1 MPREMLVS
9 PYLFLPFHIL
19 SLIHTSAL
27 SYITSDRCLSPE
39 IPTPRLVCVFDN
51 FFFGPKLFIY
61 IHNFFIW
68 RLLEK
73 PVMSNTFSE
82 LVPVA

>member
-19 SLIHTSAL
+19 SLIRTSAL

-39 IPTPRLVCVFDN
+39 IPTPRLVCVFDK
-51 FFFGPKLFIY
+51 FFFRSKTFYLYSQLF
-61 IHNFFIW
+61 HM
-68 RLLEK
+68 ET
-73 PVMSNTFSE
+73 S
-82 LVPVA
+82 